1 MYLFTVGVILAKTS
15 EIEIDSENALIADFV
30 LANESDIAGYQFDLL
45 SNDPESPIIINF

>member
-30 LANESDIAGYQFDLL
+30 LANESDIDVDGSVSVLKNETTQLNYH
-45 SNDPESPIIINF
+45 